1 MLWVNIPMLW
11 FLGHEAMAAYRD
23 YIRRLKAREMPPPH
37 RPETL
42 AELMHGDTG
51 VQNDGR

>member
-23 YIRRLKAREMPPPH
+23 YIRRLNAGEMAPPH

-42 AELMHGDTG
+42 AELMHGDAGPT
-51 VQNDGR
+51 DTSR